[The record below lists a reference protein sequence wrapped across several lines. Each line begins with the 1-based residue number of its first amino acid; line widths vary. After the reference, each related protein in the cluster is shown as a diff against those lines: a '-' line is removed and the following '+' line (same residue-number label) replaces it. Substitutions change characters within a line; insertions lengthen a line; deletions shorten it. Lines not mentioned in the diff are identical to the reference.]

1 MWTQVL
7 NREWTEVSATSPGE
21 FQLELRDIYGNLS
34 GQLSVLSQTKP
45 SLERFGS
52 QTLANGIFELQTL
65 TDIQK

>member
-21 FQLELRDIYGNLS
+21 LQLELRDIYGNLS

-45 SLERFGS
+45 RLERFCS

-65 TDIQK
+65 TDIQR